1 MSSQL
6 LPGPEI
12 EDLSVRSCSNV
23 LGSMRFPTN
32 GDRYIL
38 RDDNMIP
45 YAVDSLPASVVF
57 SAHPL
62 LYMPSG

>member
-6 LPGPEI
+6 LPGLEI
-12 EDLSVRSCSNV
+12 EDLSVRSCS
-23 LGSMRFPTN
+23 N